1 MSINRVPLLDLA
13 AQNGALKT
21 EIMAAVERVFDS
33 GKFIMGPFVE
43 KFEKEVSSYL
53 NSKYALGVS
62 SGTDALVLALMA
74 LGVGKG
80 DAVITTTFSFF
91 ATGGAISRV
100 GARPYFADIE
110 SDTYNI
116 CPRSAK
122 KAIIKAMEDGYKV
135 RAIIPVHLYGQCADM
150 ESIMHIANEYGLYVI
165 EDAAQAIGSCCIYKG
180 EAKQAGTIGHIGCF
194 SFFPSKNLGCLGD
207 GGLVTTQDDVLYD
220 KLKLLRTHG
229 ARPKYYHAEIGGNFR
244 LDAIQAEVLSVKL
257 PHLQKWHDGR
267 KNNAKQYRQ
276 LFKESGLLEKGLI
289 TLPAERYPNLNN
301 GHIYNQFMLRVQKRD
316 DLRNYLTEKNIGNEI
331 YYPVPFHLQKCFA
344 DLGYVKGDC
353 PEAESAANELIA
365 IPVYPELT
373 IEQMQYVVDSI
384 KEFYAKEN

>member
-13 AQNGALKT
+13 AQNGPLKN
-21 EIMAAVERVFDS
+21 EILAAVERVFDS

-43 KFEKEVSSYL
+43 KFEKEVAGYL
-53 NSKYALGVS
+53 NSNFALGVS
-62 SGTDALVLALMA
+62 SGTDALVLALMS
-74 LGVGKG
+74 LGVGQG

-110 SDTYNI
+110 KDTYNI
-116 CPRSAK
+116 CPMSTE
-122 KAIIKAMEDGYKV
+122 KAINKAANDGYKV
-135 RAIIPVHLYGQCADM
+135 KAIIPVHLYGQCADM
-150 ESIMHIANEYGLYVI
+150 DNIMSIATKYDLYVI
-165 EDAAQAIGSCCIYKG
+165 EDAAQAIGSCCMYNG
-180 EAKQAGTIGHIGCF
+180 EVRQAGTIGHIGCF

-207 GGLVTTQDDVLYD
+207 GGLVTSQDETIHD
-220 KLKLLRTHG
+220 KMKLLRTHG

-244 LDAIQAEVLSVKL
+244 LDAVQAEVLSVKL

-267 KNNAKQYRQ
+267 KNNAKKYRQ
-276 LFKESGLLEKGLI
+276 LFAKSGLIEMGFVS
-289 TLPAERYPNLNN
+289 LPIERYPNVDN

-316 DLRNYLTEKNIGNEI
+316 ELRTFLSGKNIGNEV

-344 DLGYVKGDC
+344 DLRYEKGDC
-353 PEAESAANELIA
+353 PEAESAATQLIA

-384 KEFYAKEN
+384 KEFFEKEN